1 MHLQVVLLSQIHTQL
16 LKTLKKNSDTQW
28 PTKTRPPSNTGDGF
42 TPDVRHSRA
51 EQRAVFLTASV
62 WFHSSSTRQSKRRRH
77 CYCLLHLS
85 SRPLQQ
91 THIYPGIK
99 STQFGYLGNQSS
111 VFVLMNVSSH
121 HWVNLHCLQW
131 GGAESTQTPET
142 KLCIWNGE
150 KAWRTGLWASLTH
163 HWRIQASEHAKAWET
178 SGTRS
183 DAGHEW
189 LGNSVD
195 GKHA

>member
-111 VFVLMNVSSH
+111 V
-121 HWVNLHCLQW
+121 LHADECLFTSLGKFTLSPVRGSREHTDTWDKTVPLEW
-131 GGAESTQTPET
+131 GKGAEDRPVSIPHPPLED
-142 KLCIWNGE
+142 
-150 KAWRTGLWASLTH
+150 TG
-163 HWRIQASEHAKAWET
+163 
-178 SGTRS
+178 
-183 DAGHEW
+183 
-189 LGNSVD
+189 
-195 GKHA
+195 